1 MSFLPHIRT
10 MRDFDH
16 RYTAPDGGYTSA
28 EDYYH
33 QAGAGHVLSSIQVPT
48 LIIAAQNDPF
58 IPYPIFTAPNI
69 GENPWIRLIAPQF
82 GGHCGFFQRRHPGED
97 AYWAENRLM
106 EFITSTNEGM

>member
-1 MSFLPHIRT
+1 MSLLPHIRT

-33 QAGAGHVLSSIQVPT
+33 QAGAGQFLSGIQVPT

-69 GENPWIRLIAPQF
+69 GENPLIGLIAPQF
-82 GGHCGFFQRRHPGED
+82 GGHCGCFQRRHPRED
-97 AYWAENRLM
+97 AYWAENRLI